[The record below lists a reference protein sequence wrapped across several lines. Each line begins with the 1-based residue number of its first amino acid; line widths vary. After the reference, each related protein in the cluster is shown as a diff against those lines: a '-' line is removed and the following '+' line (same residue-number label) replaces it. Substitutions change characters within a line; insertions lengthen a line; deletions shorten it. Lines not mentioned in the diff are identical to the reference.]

1 MTTILSLDPSAERT
15 ISDTG
20 YCYGEFDDNKPFRLL
35 DSGVVRGGFNG
46 FVSRLNETQDGLDTL
61 YNRILSADIV
71 VCEQFISWEPRA
83 DSTPRLIEGVVR
95 YLRPDA
101 VLQPSSGYKTAVS
114 DDVLKQLGL
123 WTTEGHH
130 ADSRSA
136 TRHLIMYLKNNLHRP
151 TLEAGWING

>member
-1 MTTILSLDPSAERT
+1 MTTILSLDPSAERA

-35 DSGVVRGGFNG
+35 DSGVVHGGFNG
-46 FVSRLNETQDGLDTL
+46 FVRSAKSFGELDP
-61 YNRILSADIV
+61 YIFNADIV

-101 VLQPSSGYKTAVS
+101 VLQPSSGYKMAVS
-114 DDVLKQLGL
+114 DDVLKRLGL

-151 TLEAGWING
+151 TLEAGWVGRK

>member
-1 MTTILSLDPSAERT
+1 MTTILSLDPSAERA

-20 YCYGEFDDNKPFRLL
+20 YCYGEFEDNKPFRVL
-35 DSGVVRGGFNG
+35 DSGVVHGGFNG

-83 DSTPRLIEGVVR
+83 DSTPRLIEGIVR
-95 YLRPDA
+95 YLRPDT

-114 DDVLKQLGL
+114 DDVLKRLGL

-151 TLEAGWING
+151 TLEAGWS

>member
-1 MTTILSLDPSAERT
+1 MTTILSLDPGAERA

-20 YCYGEFDDNKPFRLL
+20 YCYGEFEDNKPFRVL
-35 DSGVVRGGFNG
+35 DSGVVHGGFNG
-46 FVSRLNETQDGLDTL
+46 FISGLNGIDTL
-61 YNRILSADIV
+61 SNLIFIADIV

-95 YLRPDA
+95 YLRPDV

-114 DDVLKQLGL
+114 DDVLKRLGL

-151 TLEAGWING
+151 TLEAGWISG